1 MQVAKIIQMLG
12 NIESKLPAISRDN
25 DKLNM
30 MNTSL
35 NIIKNNID
43 VLLVQSSREESLAMM
58 INNRRN

>member
-43 VLLVQSSREESLAMM
+43 VLLVQSSREESLAMK
-58 INNRRN
+58 INN

>member
-43 VLLVQSSREESLAMM
+43 VLLVQSSKEESLAMK
-58 INNRRN
+58 INN

>member
-12 NIESKLPAISRDN
+12 NIESKLPAISCDN

-43 VLLVQSSREESLAMM
+43 VLLVQSSREESLAMK
-58 INNRRN
+58 INN

>member
-1 MQVAKIIQMLG
+1 MLG

-43 VLLVQSSREESLAMM
+43 VLLVQSSREESLAMK
-58 INNRRN
+58 INN